1 MRGNK
6 FEYVKDIIVPVI
18 IALVVVLANDYFLK
32 NQKKRETK
40 MVHEEAILLRQYE
53 ILNRILLFC
62 AKYGQGNE
70 VYKLKD
76 FVWKDYIK
84 NNDLHMIKF
93 DSLEK
98 ILQKKKL
105 NNFELKKIDIE
116 LKELV
121 KTTETLRIKMKFDVN
136 KLSEKE
142 FDSLYYVYSD
152 LPLFLTNKDE
162 NRLYRD
168 DILYF
173 KQNIG
178 LIDHRIGLLVLSCIL
193 DIPRDFNYTGSF
205 MTSNEGKKSLWSNSK
220 KYKEW
225 KVNLGVLYSVTFE
238 YIYQEKFD
246 GKIPIRKYIKIQ
258 DYLDN
263 LQNDFVDSSLIYTI
277 SKVSKP

>member
-136 KLSEKE
+136 KLSEK
-142 FDSLYYVYSD
+142 
-152 LPLFLTNKDE
+152 
-162 NRLYRD
+162 
-168 DILYF
+168 
-173 KQNIG
+173 
-178 LIDHRIGLLVLSCIL
+178 
-193 DIPRDFNYTGSF
+193 
-205 MTSNEGKKSLWSNSK
+205 
-220 KYKEW
+220 
-225 KVNLGVLYSVTFE
+225 
-238 YIYQEKFD
+238 
-246 GKIPIRKYIKIQ
+246 
-258 DYLDN
+258 
-263 LQNDFVDSSLIYTI
+263 
-277 SKVSKP
+277 